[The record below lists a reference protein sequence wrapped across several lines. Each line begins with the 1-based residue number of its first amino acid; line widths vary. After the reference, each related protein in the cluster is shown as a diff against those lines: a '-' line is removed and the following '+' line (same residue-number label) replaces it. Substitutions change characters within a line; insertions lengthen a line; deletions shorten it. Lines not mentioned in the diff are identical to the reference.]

1 MNTATAAAITQEQL
15 LSAVRRL
22 PSLPAVATE
31 LILSFEKG
39 SVDTDALARKIALD
53 PSLSAATLRL
63 ANSSFYGLAGK
74 VSTLADAIMVLGL
87 RQLRSLVVTAAVVG
101 RLPVPAGSG
110 FDVDAFWRH
119 SICTALAA
127 RQIAEHLKIPPEPA
141 YISGL
146 LHDIGRLA
154 LATCF
159 PELFREVAAYRVQH
173 DCYLYQAERDVLG
186 LDHGVAGRIMTG
198 HWHFPAAIAEAVAC
212 HHAPESEHAT
222 SLAGVI
228 HVADVLAHALDM
240 GHGDDDLVPK
250 LSATAWYRLSLDW
263 SELRGQLSRIEEL
276 QREVSALLGPA

>member
-1 MNTATAAAITQEQL
+1 MNAMAAAITQEQL
-15 LSAVRRL
+15 LAAVRRL

-31 LILSFEKG
+31 LILSFEKET
-39 SVDTDALARKIALD
+39 VDTDALARKIALD

-74 VSTLADAIMVLGL
+74 VATLADAIMVLGL

-101 RLPVPAGSG
+101 RLPVPAGTG

-127 RQIAEHLKIPPEPA
+127 RQIAEHLKIPAEQA
-141 YISGL
+141 YIAGL

-159 PELFREVAAYRVQH
+159 PELFKEVSAYRTQH

-186 LDHGVAGRIMTG
+186 LDHSVAGRIMTS

-212 HHAPESEHAT
+212 HHAPESEEAS

-228 HVADVLAHALDM
+228 HVADILAHGLDM
-240 GHGDDDLVPK
+240 GHGSDDLVPR
-250 LSATAWYRLSLDW
+250 LSANAWYRLSMDW
-263 SELRGQLSRIEEL
+263 NELRNHLARIEEL
-276 QREVSALLGPA
+276 QQEVASLLGTP

>member
-1 MNTATAAAITQEQL
+1 MNALAPAITQEQL
-15 LSAVRRL
+15 LIAVRRL

-31 LILSFEKG
+31 LILSFEKET
-39 SVDTDALARKIALD
+39 VDADALARKIALD

-74 VSTLADAIMVLGL
+74 ISTLADAIMVLGL

-101 RLPVPAGSG
+101 RLPVQADTG

-127 RQIAEHLKIPPEPA
+127 RQIAEHLKIPAEQA
-141 YISGL
+141 YIAGL

-159 PELFREVAAYRVQH
+159 PELFKEVAAYRSQH

-186 LDHGVAGRIMTG
+186 LDHAVAGRIMTG
-198 HWHFPAAIAEAVAC
+198 HWHFPATIAEAVAC
-212 HHAPESEHAT
+212 HHAPEAEEAT
-222 SLAGVI
+222 SLAGII
-228 HVADVLAHALDM
+228 HVADVLAHALDR
-240 GHGDDDLVPK
+240 GHGDDDLVPR
-250 LSATAWYRLSLDW
+250 LSPTAWHRLSLDW
-263 SELRGQLSRIEEL
+263 NELPEKLARIEEL
-276 QREVSALLGPA
+276 QQEVGALLGTS